1 MKLKKISVYAFI
13 FILISCAKPD
23 LVTSNNKKIFLDDL
37 YGKWVVIN
45 YWADWCPPCIKE
57 IPELNKLNAKYS
69 DELNVFLFN
78 FDRLEGE
85 ELKNQLRKID
95 AKVPSLVT
103 DPQSIYNFTIPE
115 SLPVTFVINKKGELS
130 NILQGPQPLEKLEKA
145 LNH

>member
-103 DPQSIYNFTIPE
+103 DPQSIYNFTIQNLCPLLL
-115 SLPVTFVINKKGELS
+115 SSIKKAS
-130 NILQGPQPLEKLEKA
+130 
-145 LNH
+145 

>member
-23 LVTSNNKKIFLDDL
+23 LVTSDNKKIFLDEL
-37 YGKWVVIN
+37 YGKWVIIK

-130 NILQGPQPLEKLEKA
+130 NILQGPQTLEEMEKV
-145 LNH
+145 LNL

>member
-1 MKLKKISVYAFI
+1 MKLKKLSVYAFI
-13 FILISCAKPD
+13 FILISCAKPE

-130 NILQGPQPLEKLEKA
+130 NILQGPQTLEEMEKV
-145 LNH
+145 LNL

>member
-1 MKLKKISVYAFI
+1 MKLKKTSVYAFI

-23 LVTSNNKKIFLDDL
+23 LVTSDNKKIFLDDL

-130 NILQGPQPLEKLEKA
+130 NILQGPQTLEEMEKV
-145 LNH
+145 LNL

>member
-23 LVTSNNKKIFLDDL
+23 LVTSDSKKIFLDDL
-37 YGKWVVIN
+37 YGKWVIIN

-130 NILQGPQPLEKLEKA
+130 NILQGPQTLEEMEKV
-145 LNH
+145 LNL

>member
-85 ELKNQLRKID
+85 ELKNQLKKID
-95 AKVPSLVT
+95 AKVPSLIT

-130 NILQGPQPLEKLEKA
+130 NILRGPQTLEEMEKV
-145 LNH
+145 LNL

>member
-23 LVTSNNKKIFLDDL
+23 LVTSDNEKIFLDDL

-130 NILQGPQPLEKLEKA
+130 NILQGPQTLEEMEKV
-145 LNH
+145 LNL

>member
-130 NILQGPQPLEKLEKA
+130 NILQGPQTLEELEKV
-145 LNH
+145 LNV

>member
-115 SLPVTFVINKKGELS
+115 SLPITFVINKKGELS
-130 NILQGPQPLEKLEKA
+130 NILQGPQTLEEMEKV
-145 LNH
+145 LNL

>member
-23 LVTSNNKKIFLDDL
+23 LVTSDNKKIFLDDL

-57 IPELNKLNAKYS
+57 IPEMKKLNAKYS

-85 ELKNQLRKID
+85 ELKNQLKKID
-95 AKVPSLVT
+95 AKVPSLIT

-130 NILQGPQPLEKLEKA
+130 NILRGPQTLEEMEKV
-145 LNH
+145 LNL

>member
-23 LVTSNNKKIFLDDL
+23 LVTSDNKKIFLNDL

-130 NILQGPQPLEKLEKA
+130 NILQGPQTLEEMEKV
-145 LNH
+145 LNL

>member
-78 FDRLEGE
+78 FAHLLECFSLRLFGY
-85 ELKNQLRKID
+85 I
-95 AKVPSLVT
+95 
-103 DPQSIYNFTIPE
+103 PQAEITE
-115 SLPVTFVINKKGELS
+115 
-130 NILQGPQPLEKLEKA
+130 Q
-145 LNH
+145 

>member
-1 MKLKKISVYAFI
+1 MKLKKLSVYAFI

-115 SLPVTFVINKKGELS
+115 SLPVTFEPINTINS
-130 NILQGPQPLEKLEKA
+130 PLLTRSPSLTTIFARCE
-145 LNH
+145 

>member
-23 LVTSNNKKIFLDDL
+23 LVTSDNKKIFLDEL
-37 YGKWVVIN
+37 YGKWVIIN

-130 NILQGPQPLEKLEKA
+130 NILQGPQTLEEMEKV
-145 LNH
+145 LNL